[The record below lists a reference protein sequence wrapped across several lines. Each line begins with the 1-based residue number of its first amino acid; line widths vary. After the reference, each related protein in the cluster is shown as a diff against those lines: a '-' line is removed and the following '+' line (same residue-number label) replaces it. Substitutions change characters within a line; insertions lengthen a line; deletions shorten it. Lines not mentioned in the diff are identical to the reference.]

1 MPDPDVTQM
10 LQQAGAGDP
19 RAAERLL
26 PLVYD
31 ELRRLAD
38 ARLRRT
44 PPGHTLQATALVHE
58 AYLKLVGSSDP
69 GWDHRGH
76 FFAAAAQAM
85 REILVDH
92 ARRKGALKRGGDRLR
107 LDADPDD
114 LPAADRAADVLAL
127 ESALERLE
135 ALDPRKA
142 RVVVLRFYGGLT
154 HEQIAAVLGT
164 SPRTVEREWR
174 FARSWLKADMQ
185 EGEAVSGGDTHDGR

>member
-58 AYLKLVGSSDP
+58 VYVRLIGGAEPTWES
-69 GWDHRGH
+69 RAH
-76 FFAAAAQAM
+76 FFRVAADAM
-85 REILVDH
+85 RRYLIDH
-92 ARRKGALKRGGDRLR
+92 ARRRDAVKRGGGVKPMPISAIDL
-107 LDADPDD
+107 AVEHDPDQ
-114 LPAADRAADVLAL
+114 VLAL
-127 ESALERLE
+127 EEAMKKLEQE
-135 ALDPRKA
+135 DPA
-142 RVVVLRFYGGLT
+142 AFDVVRLRFFAGLSVEET
-154 HEQIAAVLGT
+154 AHVL
-164 SPRTVEREWR
+164 SCSERTVMREWA
-174 FARSWLKADMQ
+174 FARTRLFQLLTDA
-185 EGEAVSGGDTHDGR
+185 GE